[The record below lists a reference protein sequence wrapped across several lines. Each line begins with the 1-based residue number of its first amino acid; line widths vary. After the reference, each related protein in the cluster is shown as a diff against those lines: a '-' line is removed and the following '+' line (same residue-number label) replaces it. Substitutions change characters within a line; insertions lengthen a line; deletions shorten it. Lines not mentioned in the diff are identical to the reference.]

1 MDKETKEKML
11 DLFDELG
18 VQFREII
25 IKILR
30 DKNKVAT
37 GELIKSVDYA
47 LGEQSGKYFIE
58 LIAAE
63 HWEYVNFGRLPGKFA
78 PVAPLRAWVVAK
90 GIPESAVW
98 AINWKIKKEG
108 IAAVPF
114 LEQSI
119 KEIEI
124 KYKETLERDLGEIW
138 AEEWGRKL
146 RTAFRTEQTRYKR
159 D

>member
-1 MDKETKEKML
+1 MATKDELL

-18 VQFREII
+18 VEFREII
-25 IKILR
+25 IRILR
-30 DKNKVAT
+30 EKNKVAT
-37 GELIKSVDYA
+37 GELVRSIDYA
-47 LGEQSGKYFIE
+47 LGEASGKYFIE

-78 PVAPLRAWVVAK
+78 PIAPLKAWAVAK

-98 AINWKIKKEG
+98 AINWKIKRVG

-114 LEQSI
+114 LEEAI
-119 KEIEI
+119 KEIETKFI
-124 KYKETLERDLGEIW
+124 ETLQSDKFINIYE
-138 AEEWGRKL
+138 EEWSSKL
-146 RTAFRTEQTRYKR
+146 RTAFATEQTRYKR